1 GMLLGSVAVLLALLL
16 WNSSGAAGPCWD
28 TPKCRDLSSESGMLA
43 CAAACRADLSL
54 ESPLFP
60 GNGHLQP
67 LSESIRKYVM
77 SHFRWNKFGNGSI
90 PGSRKREEEGA
101 GDAPGVPIP
110 VFQRREDGKRSYS
123 MEHFRWGKPVGRKRR
138 PVKVYPNAEEEEE
151 EEEEQEFPLEFR
163 RELGT
168 GKEKREEEEEEEEEE
183 ESRWESALEKRYGG
197 FLGTERGRIP
207 LLTLFRNAMGKS
219 ATKKGQ

>member
-1 GMLLGSVAVLLALLL
+1 GMLLGSVAVLLGLLL

-28 TPKCRDLSSESGMLA
+28 TPKCQDLSSQSGMLA

-90 PGSRKREEEGA
+90 PGSRKREEGA
-101 GDAPGVPIP
+101 GNAPGAPLP
-110 VFQRREDGKRSYS
+110 FFQRREEPGAERDEGKRSYS

-138 PVKVYPNAEEEEE
+138 PVKVYPNGAEEEEE
-151 EEEEQEFPLEFR
+151 APEFPLEFR
-163 RELGT
+163 RQLAAGQEN
-168 GKEKREEEEEEEEEE
+168 REEEEE
-183 ESRWESALEKRYGG
+183 ESRWESALDKRYGG

-207 LLTLFRNAMGKS
+207 LLTLFRNTMGKS
-219 ATKKGQ
+219 AAKKGQ